1 MRTARTVVALYDI
14 HGNADALQAVLD
26 EPDVAAADLIVI
38 GGDLVPGP
46 FAADALTLV
55 QALGDR
61 AVFVRGNGERELGAL
76 QGDESRYVADRIS
89 STDREWLRS
98 WPQTVTVD
106 VAGLGPTCFCHAT
119 PRSDDE
125 IITAIT
131 PAEDLAEVMA
141 DVDELVVVCG
151 HVHVQFDRTVDSRRI
166 VNAGSVGLAY
176 EGVPGAYWL
185 LLGPDVA
192 HRRTDYD
199 TVTTAQRC
207 RAANYPLDELPD
219 WLIDPPTADQVTE
232 YFESQRVG
240 EPADR

>member
-1 MRTARTVVALYDI
+1 MRTARTVAALYDI
-14 HGNADALQAVLD
+14 HGNADALRAVLD

-46 FAADALTLV
+46 FAAEAIALV

-76 QGDESRYVADRIS
+76 QGDEARYVADRIS
-89 STDREWLRS
+89 SADREWLRS
-98 WPQTVTVD
+98 WPETVTID
-106 VAGLGPTCFCHAT
+106 VTGLGPTCFCHAT
-119 PRSDDE
+119 PRRDDE

-131 PAEDLAEVMA
+131 PTKDLADVMA

-151 HVHVQFDRTVDSRRI
+151 HVHVQFDRTLDSMRV

-176 EGVPGAYWL
+176 EGRQGAYWA

-192 HRRTDYD
+192 HRRTLYD
-199 TVTTAQRC
+199 AQTTAQRC
-207 RAANYPLDELPD
+207 RAANYPLVEFPD
-219 WLIDPPTADQVTE
+219 WLINPPTAVEVTE

-240 EPADR
+240 EPADI